1 MRITSSMY
9 YENLYGSNNNKLNQK
24 LFDVNKQIASG
35 LKIQYASD
43 NVSIFTQTM
52 LLDNEITT
60 LDQTK
65 KSTQSGYKVADQSD
79 VVLNEFTDNM
89 NRMRTLLI
97 KAANGTNDSTSQNA
111 IAKEMRGIETNLK
124 SLANTSINGQFLFS
138 GSAVKT
144 KPIDSNGVYQ
154 GNNVA
159 RKAFSG
165 SNNQLQYNIT
175 GADLFLGE
183 ESLVKK
189 EITSNVAQKAN
200 IGSTLDVN
208 TTMENFMGVTP
219 SNTHYFYLRGTKS
232 DGSAINSKI
241 TLNSTDTVK
250 TLLDAIGQQYGNT
263 GAVNVVNVGMDG
275 SGNIFVS
282 DKLSGSSK
290 LDFHLVGASDFSG
303 TGKANVTSIDTLE
316 TNGGV
321 TDYATAKAG
330 SKVYIREFNKS
341 SYVSATGAPTI
352 EGLVYDRTN
361 FSVSGSKVS
370 SDVSQIVKSDNSFA
384 TPSTKL
390 LDVASGTTLNA
401 KQLLFK
407 GTNINGTA
415 MSVQIDLKTTGSTFS
430 LDGGTTNYN
439 IYNAETPRAAVD
451 ADKMTYQQLM
461 NVINMAT
468 TNKLPATT
476 SSASDYD
483 NAVNLSENS
492 GKTYLSYDGKLTFS
506 DLQNGTT
513 KATMA
518 LYDANSGDFTAGN
531 ASVLTFNTN
540 NALTVKDAKTDFFA
554 SINDMITAVED
565 HKINPDATTGNASR
579 SIGIENAISRMDTLQ
594 DHVFR
599 TQSTAGAQS
608 NTLSKA
614 VERTDILNVTTK
626 SLRSSVVDTDLA
638 EASLKLTQLNLNY
651 QSMLSTVGKVSK
663 LSLVNYL

>member
-43 NVSIFTQTM
+43 DVSVFTQTM

-79 VVLNEFTDNM
+79 VVLNEFTGNM

-97 KAANGTNDSTSQNA
+97 QAANGTNDSTSQNA
-111 IAKEMRGIETNLK
+111 IAQEMRGIETNLK

-138 GSAVKT
+138 GSAVKI
-144 KPIDSNGVYQ
+144 KPIDRNGVYQ
-154 GNNVA
+154 GNNIA
-159 RKAFSG
+159 LKAFSG

-189 EITSNVAQKAN
+189 KITSNVAQKAN

-208 TTMENFMGVTP
+208 TTIENFMGVTP
-219 SNTHYFYLRGTKS
+219 SNKHYFYLRGTKS
-232 DGSAINSKI
+232 DGTAINSKI
-241 TLNSTDTVK
+241 TLNSTDTVS

-263 GAVNVVNVGMDG
+263 GAVNIVNVGMDG
-275 SGNIFVS
+275 SGNISVE

-303 TGKANVTSIDTLE
+303 TGKANVASIDTLE

-341 SYVSATGAPTI
+341 SYTAATGAPTI

-370 SDVSQIVKSDNSFA
+370 SDVSQILKSDNSFA
-384 TPSTKL
+384 TPATKL
-390 LDVASGTTLNA
+390 LDVASGATLNA
-401 KQLLFK
+401 KQLILK

-439 IYNAETPRAAVD
+439 IYNAQTPRAAVD
-451 ADKMTYQQLM
+451 ADKMTYQQIM
-461 NVINMAT
+461 NVMNMAI

-554 SINDMITAVED
+554 SINEMITAVED
-565 HKINPDATTGNASR
+565 HKINPDAKTGSTSR

-626 SLRSSVVDTDLA
+626 SLRSSVIDTDLA

-651 QSMLSTVGKVSK
+651 QSMLSTVGKVSQ